1 MLTSMVLSADVKLVT
16 PISMESVKPFMSAQ
30 LQLINLPL
38 PTLHQA
44 PQLYLVALVHLVALA
59 HLVALIN
66 LVVLTHLVALTHP
79 VALILRLLRHWPLLL
94 ARQGMCESMA
104 TAS

>member
-1 MLTSMVLSADVKLVT
+1 MLTSTVLSAGVKLVT
-16 PISMESVKPFMSAQ
+16 PISMESVKPFMLAQ

-38 PTLHQA
+38 PKINQA
-44 PQLYLVALVHLVALA
+44 PQLYLVDLVQLVLLT

-66 LVVLTHLVALTHP
+66 LAALINLVALTHL
-79 VALILRLLRHWPLLL
+79 VALILRLLRHRPLLL

>member
-38 PTLHQA
+38 PTLDQA
-44 PQLYLVALVHLVALA
+44 PQLYLVALVHLVAL
-59 HLVALIN
+59 
-66 LVVLTHLVALTHP
+66 THL

>member
-1 MLTSMVLSADVKLVT
+1 MLTSTVLSAGVKLVT
-16 PISMESVKPFMSAQ
+16 PISMESVKPFMLAQ

-38 PTLHQA
+38 PKINQA
-44 PQLYLVALVHLVALA
+44 PQLYLVDLVQLVLLT

-66 LVVLTHLVALTHP
+66 LAALTHL
-79 VALILRLLRHWPLLL
+79 VALILRLLRHRPLLL